1 MMAGRR
7 LLPELIRRRVLQQR
21 RGMAARKDVDD
32 FVLNLIKDVEAMKS
46 TPPQLAAYVKDFV
59 EKEVRASSTLEVGD
73 NVARIDTRRASRNGF
88 PEVIFGAGKT
98 PAHIAQIMHDMHQK
112 MDRKLAVIATKVDAE
127 QHAAILA
134 ALGDGVVTYLP
145 VPRIAYIPPEGG
157 GSGGGGA
164 LSVRG
169 TIAVLCAGTSDFA
182 VAEEAAILLELSGVE
197 RVTRLY
203 DVGVAGLHRLLNNLP
218 KIEDADV
225 IIVCAGMDGALPS
238 VVSGLVKAP
247 VVAVPTSVG
256 YGAAFGGVSALLTM
270 LNSCSPG
277 ISVVNI
283 DNGFGAAVMAFKILK
298 VGEKKQP

>member
-1 MMAGRR
+1 LASR
-7 LLPELIRRRVLQQR
+7 
-21 RGMAARKDVDD
+21 VDD
-32 FVLNLIKDVEAMKS
+32 FVLKLIKDVEVMRS
-46 TPPQLAAYVKDFV
+46 TPPQLAAYVKDFL
-59 EKEVRASSTLEVGD
+59 EKEVRASTTLEVGD

-98 PAHIAQIMHDMHQK
+98 PDHIAQIMHDMHQK
-112 MDRKLAVIATKVDAE
+112 MDRKLAVIATKVDTT
-127 QHAAILA
+127 QYAAMVA

-145 VPRIAYIPPEGG
+145 VPRIAYIPPETSSSNSNNDGR
-157 GSGGGGA
+157 GA

-169 TIAVLCAGTSDFA
+169 TVAVLCAGTSDFA
-182 VAEEAAILLELSGVE
+182 VAEEAAVLLELSGVE

-225 IIVCAGMDGALPS
+225 VIVCAGMDGALPS

-283 DNGFGAAVMAFKILK
+283 DNGFGAAVMAFKVLK
-298 VGEKKQP
+298 VGEKKSSSP

>member
-1 MMAGRR
+1 M
-7 LLPELIRRRVLQQR
+7 PELIRRRVLQQR

-59 EKEVRASSTLEVGD
+59 EKEVRALSTLEVGD

>member
-1 MMAGRR
+1 VMR
-7 LLPELIRRRVLQQR
+7 
-21 RGMAARKDVDD
+21 
-32 FVLNLIKDVEAMKS
+32 S
-46 TPPQLAAYVKDFV
+46 TPPQLAAYVKDV
-59 EKEVRASSTLEVGD
+59 LEEEVRASTTLEVGD

-98 PAHIAQIMHDMHQK
+98 PEHIAQIMHDMHQK
-112 MDRKLAVIATKVDAE
+112 MDRKLAVIATKVDTT
-127 QHAAILA
+127 QYAAMVA
-134 ALGDGVVTYLP
+134 ALGEGVVTYLP
-145 VPRIAYIPPEGG
+145 VPRIAYIPPESGSSSSSSS
-157 GSGGGGA
+157 SGGGGRGA

-169 TIAVLCAGTSDFA
+169 TVAVLCAGTSDFA
-182 VAEEAAILLELSGVE
+182 VAEEAAVLLELSGVE

-225 IIVCAGMDGALPS
+225 VIVCAGMDGALPS

-283 DNGFGAAVMAFKILK
+283 DNGFGAAVMAFKVLK
-298 VGEKKQP
+298 VGEKKSSSP